1 LTPLRPTGP
10 IAADALLPGDP
21 HRALWLSTELLVEP
35 KMSNHA
41 HGLWGYGGRTSDG
54 HELTIQSTGI
64 GGPSGAIVLAELAGL
79 GVRRAVQLG
88 TCRALAPELSL
99 GELLLVREALGADG
113 VSRELSGE
121 PMLAPDSGL
130 GAALE
135 AAAREEGVAPA
146 TVASSDLMGELD
158 GRPAA
163 QWAQRGAVA
172 VEMSCA
178 ALFAAGPRC
187 GVAVASLMAVADAG
201 GEAIDDDSLQ
211 QASVRMGRI
220 ALAALSSSG

>member
-1 LTPLRPTGP
+1 MTPLRPTGP

-21 HRALWLSTELLVEP
+21 HRALWLSTELLLEP

-64 GGPSGAIVLAELAGL
+64 GGPSGAMVLAELAGL

-99 GELLLVREALGADG
+99 GELLLVRRVVGGDG

-121 PMLAPDSGL
+121 PTLAPDSEL
-130 GAALE
+130 GPALE
-135 AAAREEGVAPA
+135 AAARDEGVEPA
-146 TVASSDLMGELD
+146 TVASSDLLGELD
-158 GRPAA
+158 GRPAR
-163 QWAQRGAVA
+163 WVQRGAVA

-178 ALFAAGPRC
+178 ALFATGPRC
-187 GVAVASLMAVADAG
+187 GVAVASLMTVADAG

-220 ALAALSSSG
+220 ALAALSISG